1 MECIRNLF
9 LFSVMT
15 IRRTQNSHGCLRTYV
30 GFFLVGVNFRFEL
43 SAAICINRYSLFIY
57 NPINH
62 SYGLT
67 GQLLARIIHYT
78 VPHLSINSFTTSRR
92 STNPLPC
99 SPPSEPVSRILNS
112 PTLPRTRSL
121 ESSSL
126 LPPIYLRLRA
136 GTIMWVGQLV
146 N

>member
-92 STNPLPC
+92 RTNPLPC

-121 ESSSL
+121 ELSSL